1 VDFELG
7 VFAVAGRRELEE
19 RTAGPFGGDQCI
31 DTSVLAAKAQ
41 PRPALADVDGDQRS
55 LAELTRSGSSSRTL
69 LGGEGASNGYHG
81 RNLRAPGGLVW
92 MGPAIVHLEPRFKS
106 RPLVEEA
113 TLTIGQLAAAVGLN
127 ASAVR
132 YYERRGVMPVPER
145 TSGQRRYRAE
155 AISRLR
161 TIQAAQQ
168 VGLSLSEITQLLA
181 GADNGE
187 SAEVLRELAE
197 RRLPDVEALI
207 ERAQAMKGWLEL
219 AAECRCASLDICDL
233 FASDGLSHAGR
244 AVRVSLP
251 GTR

>member
-1 VDFELG
+1 
-7 VFAVAGRRELEE
+7 
-19 RTAGPFGGDQCI
+19 
-31 DTSVLAAKAQ
+31 
-41 PRPALADVDGDQRS
+41 
-55 LAELTRSGSSSRTL
+55 
-69 LGGEGASNGYHG
+69 
-81 RNLRAPGGLVW
+81 
-92 MGPAIVHLEPRFKS
+92 
-106 RPLVEEA
+106 VEAA

-145 TSGQRRYRAE
+145 TSGQRRYRPD
-155 AISRLR
+155 AIARLR

-168 VGLSLSEITQLLA
+168 VGLSLTEITQLLA

-187 SAEVLRELAE
+187 SAEVLRQLAE

-233 FASDGLSHAGR
+233 FASDGPSDAGG
-244 AVRVSLP
+244 AVRVSLS